1 MTGWPHMRAL
11 CYRRNLSPPPI
22 DLALAA
28 QLRTFPE
35 VAAAWLFGS
44 EVRGEARADSDVDV
58 ALLLRERNQAASNVY
73 LLLGRIAATLECAAP
88 GRTID
93 LILIESQGPA
103 FQHRVLSEGR
113 LIYEQDRERRV
124 DFESDAYVRYF
135 DFRPTQQI
143 AERHALDGFE
153 HRLSSKP

>member
-1 MTGWPHMRAL
+1 MFQ
-11 CYRRNLSPPPI
+11 I

-28 QLRTFPE
+28 QLCTFPE

-44 EVRGEARADSDVDV
+44 EVRNEATPESDVDV
-58 ALLLRERNQAASNVY
+58 ALLLRNRGQKASDAY
-73 LLLGRIAATLECAAP
+73 LLLGRIAATLERAVP

-93 LILIESQGPA
+93 LILIESQGPT

-113 LIYEQDRERRV
+113 LIYEANRERRV

-135 DFRPTQQI
+135 DFRPTAQL

-153 HRLSSKP
+153 NWLSSKS